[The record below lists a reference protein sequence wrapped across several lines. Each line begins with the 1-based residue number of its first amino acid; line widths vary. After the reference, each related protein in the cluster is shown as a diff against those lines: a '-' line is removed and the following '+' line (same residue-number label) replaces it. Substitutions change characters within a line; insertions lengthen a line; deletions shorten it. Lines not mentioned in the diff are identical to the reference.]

1 MALQAF
7 AQNKTLVPFCS
18 ISVGEEKRNKNLT
31 FLSFSQTF
39 LPPLAINRIVRHQ
52 PEAVHTGTNCARG
65 LESTPVAQNENDK

>member
-18 ISVGEEKRNKNLT
+18 ISVGKKKNKYLT

-39 LPPLAINRIVRHQ
+39 LPPLAINRIVKHR

-65 LESTPVAQNENDK
+65 LEPAPVAQDENDK